1 MNYELLIDKIKAY
14 VNRYLAKDND
24 CYCFHNDRH
33 TYAVVDAVQELSAF
47 YQLSDADAFTVLA
60 AAYFHDLG
68 YLDGGAENH
77 EQRSA
82 ALAAQFLAE
91 HQLDAAQIEQVRSC
105 ILATKVPQSPQNLL
119 EEILCDADL
128 FHLGSAEFLNRDK
141 LLRQEIEAVAGNV
154 FDKKAWRK
162 GTMAF
167 LSNHRYHTSYA
178 QQKLNP
184 GKEKNMHDLANKEK
198 MLESESPKVKGEKN
212 KNKGDKDAKP
222 DRGIETM
229 FRITSTNN
237 QRLSDMA
244 DNKANIL
251 ITVNSII
258 LSVVIAF
265 LLRKLDN
272 NAYLVIPTLILLIVT
287 LITVVIAILATR
299 PKVSAGYFTKE
310 EVDNKEAN
318 LLFFGNFHKM
328 SLPDY
333 KEGML
338 KAMEDRDY
346 LYGMLIKDV
355 YSQGVVLGRKY
366 RLLRYAYSIFMYGI
380 IASVCAFIIAIYTL

>member
-1 MNYELLIDKIKAY
+1 MNYEQVLDKIKAY
-14 VNRYLAKDND
+14 VTSCLKEDNN
-24 CYCFHNDRH
+24 CYFFHNDRH
-33 TYAVVDAVQELSAF
+33 TYAVVDAVKEISAF
-47 YQLSDADAFTVLA
+47 YQLSEVDEFTVLA

-68 YLDGGAENH
+68 YFDGGAENH
-77 EQRSA
+77 ELRSA
-82 ALAAQFLAE
+82 QLAE
-91 HQLDAAQIEQVRSC
+91 TFLKQKSVAEPLIAQIKAC
-105 ILATKVPQSPQNLL
+105 ILATKIPQSPQNLL

-128 FHLGSAEFLNRDK
+128 FHLGSVDFLNRDK
-141 LLRQEIEAVAGNV
+141 LLRQEIEAVVGNT

-162 GTMAF
+162 GTLAF
-167 LSNHRYHTSYA
+167 LNNHQYHTAYA

-184 GKEKNMHDLANKEK
+184 GKEKNKSNLANKE
-198 MLESESPKVKGEKN
+198 MLPSLENTKDKTEKK
-212 KNKGDKDAKP
+212 KNKGENGQKP

-272 NAYLVIPTLILLIVT
+272 NAYLIIPTLILLLVS
-287 LITVVIAILATR
+287 LITVVVAILATR
-299 PKVSAGYFTKE
+299 PKVSAGYFSKDD
-310 EVDNKEAN
+310 VANKEAN
-318 LLFFGNFHKM
+318 LLFFGNFYKM

-338 KAMEDRDY
+338 KAMDDREY

-380 IASVCAFIIAIYTL
+380 IVSVCAFVIAIYSL